1 MTIGIGVDLC
11 DVARIEK
18 AIAAPHGKHFV
29 ERVFTAAE
37 IAYAESKANR
47 AETYAGRFAAKEAAM
62 KALGSGWNAEVG
74 WHDIETVRLE
84 SGQPELRLSGG
95 AARLADRL
103 GITRALLSIS
113 HGGGQ
118 ATAFVVLER

>member
-1 MTIGIGVDLC
+1 MTVGIGVDLC

-18 AIAAPHGKHFV
+18 AIAAPHGQRFV
-29 ERVFTAAE
+29 ERVFTGGE
-37 IAYAESKANR
+37 IEYAESKANR

-62 KALGSGWNAEVG
+62 KALGSGWSAEVG
-74 WHDIETVRLE
+74 WHDIEIVRLE
-84 SGQPELRLSGG
+84 SGQPELKLSGG
-95 AARLADRL
+95 AVRLAGRL
-103 GITRALLSIS
+103 GITRSFVSIS